1 MRSLLRAF
9 AVMLVGFASAASA
22 ETFRIAVVV
31 GHNTGAGTQ
40 PPLRYAEADAVKVA
54 GVLKELGGV
63 KPEDLRLLRSPG
75 LQALHDALEQ
85 TTAKVRQWHQDPT
98 ARVILTFYYSGHSD
112 GDALELGRERLR
124 YADLRRWLEGTGA
137 NVRVA
142 LVDSCRSGALL
153 ALKGGAP
160 GPTFDIRLTDE
171 LDSSGQALL
180 TSSAADELALESRE
194 LGGAFFTHHLVSGLR
209 GAADLSGDGRVT
221 LAEAYRYAFERTVR
235 DTSDTLIATQHP
247 AYDYRLSGRGELVLT
262 ELTRPS
268 AVLEIPS
275 DYQRALVVALPREQV
290 LAELVPD
297 SARRIALPPGTYAV
311 RLANERGDR
320 TSAQVSLEAGQT
332 QVLTRDAFRATPARI
347 EATPKGAP
355 ATAPSRWTAVVA
367 AGAQARVGSGMG
379 GVLGFR
385 GAVRGGDASGISG
398 AVTLSTGGLDTLRET
413 SVFGWF
419 GFHHSWHTEPATLSV
434 GLELGLGAILQTRQG
449 EADTA
454 WSGAGG
460 VAPWV
465 GFQVPLTGPVSLAL
479 EAQFPLTAYRR
490 GQDQTVTL
498 MPAAW
503 GGLAFAL

>member
-1 MRSLLRAF
+1 ML
-9 AVMLVGFASAASA
+9 LVGVSSSARA

-31 GHNTGAGTQ
+31 GHNTGAGSQ

-85 TTAKVRQWHQDPT
+85 TTAKVRQWHQDPS

-137 NVRVA
+137 NVRIA

-153 ALKGGAP
+153 ALKGGTP

-268 AVLEIPS
+268 AVLEVPG
-275 DYQRALVVALPREQV
+275 DFQRALVVALPREQV
-290 LAELVPD
+290 LAELVPG
-297 SARRIALPPGTYAV
+297 SARRIALPPGAYAV
-311 RLANERGDR
+311 RLASEKGER
-320 TSAQVSLEAGQT
+320 TVAQVSLEAGQT
-332 QVLTRDAFRATPARI
+332 HVLPRDAFRATPVRV
-347 EATPKGAP
+347 EATPKGTP
-355 ATAPSRWTAVVA
+355 LSAPSRWSAVVA
-367 AGAQARVGSGMG
+367 AGAQARVGSGLG
-379 GVLGFR
+379 GVLGLR
-385 GAVRGGDASGISG
+385 AAVRSGEPSGVSG
-398 AVTLSTGGLDTLRET
+398 AVTLSTGSQDTLHET
-413 SVFGWF
+413 SAFGWF
-419 GFHHSWHTEPATLSV
+419 GLHHTWHSEPATLSV

-449 EADTA
+449 EAGTA

-465 GFQVPLTGPVSLAL
+465 GFQVPLAGPVSLAF
-479 EAQFPLTAYRR
+479 EAQLPVTAFRR
-490 GQDQTVTL
+490 DQDLTVTL
-498 MPAAW
+498 LPAAW